1 MYWDRNDTRLIFVLL
16 ASCSEPEHSEGH
28 GSCSSFFF
36 IHSYQ
41 FFSWFSKPPVP
52 QQKQTP
58 SMFQPAVALEHSC
71 HSALWFPMFLKAV
84 EGLEKVVNGRFL
96 RHVLNGRFH
105 LPQVLL
111 ANSADGVLPS
121 EQDIKMSSCL
131 CEAIKRCGSP
141 FNKGSNE
148 VFCLLSKFQI
158 SLMTCARHCA
168 KPHQWMLDFC

>member
-1 MYWDRNDTRLIFVLL
+1 MYWGKNDTRLISTAFVLL
-16 ASCSEPEHSEGH
+16 ASCSEPEPSEGH
-28 GSCSSFFF
+28 CSCSSVFF
-36 IHSYQ
+36 IHSFQ
-41 FFSWFSKPPVP
+41 FFSWFSKP
-52 QQKQTP
+52 KQTQTL
-58 SMFQPAVALEHSC
+58 SSFQPAVAFEHSC

-96 RHVLNGRFH
+96 RNIH
-105 LPQVLL
+105 LPQILV
-111 ANSADGVLPS
+111 ANSADGVLSS

-131 CEAIKRCGSP
+131 REAIKRCSSP

-158 SLMTCARHCA
+158 SLMTCARHCE